1 MKYVSSYE
9 YSVMDILSTIQLGA
23 VSTFLN
29 TYEAFLTMVLD
40 ELMESASLEILDLV
54 FEKRSAGNKIISL
67 YIGEPVFDTPSEI
80 IEAAVKSINSG
91 MTHYISS
98 YGLPEL
104 RDAIVSKVRKKN
116 RIMCT
121 SENTIFMSGKMA
133 IYSSALALNS
143 SKGSEVLVPDPGYF
157 YTEPSIMAGLK
168 PVTYNL
174 NPDYSLNLEEIKKKI
189 TERTKGIFINT
200 PSNPTGYVYSEN
212 ELKALYLLCSEKGI
226 KIISDEAYEDL
237 VYEKKHFSI
246 GSLEEEPQTVISI
259 FTLSKSYSM
268 TGWRGGYIVAEKSFI
283 KRLGKFMEHA
293 VTCFPPFVEQA
304 AIVALERCDKQV
316 SEFRRMFLERRNL
329 SIKLLKE
336 IDKLKVN
343 DVQGAFYI
351 FPEYKMKIPAKRLSE
366 DILKNKNVALL
377 PGSAFGS
384 KGEGHLRL
392 SFSGSLE
399 DIREGMERLSDFFN
413 NI

>member
-1 MKYVSSYE
+1 
-9 YSVMDILSTIQLGA
+9 
-23 VSTFLN
+23 
-29 TYEAFLTMVLD
+29 MVLD

-80 IEAAVKSINSG
+80 IEAAVSSLKSG

-104 RDAIVSKVRKKN
+104 RDAIVRKVTRKN

-121 SENTIFMSGKMA
+121 KDNTIFMSGKMA

-143 SKGSEVLVPDPGYF
+143 SPGSEILVPDPGYF
-157 YTEPSIMAGLK
+157 YAEPSIMAGLK

-174 NPDYSLNLEEIKKKI
+174 NPDYSLNLEEIKLKI
-189 TERTKGIFINT
+189 TDRTRGIFINT

-212 ELKALYLLCSEKGI
+212 ELKKLYSFCSEKGI

-246 GSLEEEPQTVISI
+246 GSLETEPKTVVSI

-268 TGWRGGYIVAEKSFI
+268 TGWRGGYIIADRAFI
-283 KRLGKFMEHA
+283 KKLGKFMEHA

-304 AIVALERCDKQV
+304 AVVALEKCDEQV
-316 SEFRRMFLERRNL
+316 SEFRNMFLERRNL
-329 SIKLLKE
+329 SVKLLKD
-336 IDKLKVN
+336 IDVLNVN

-351 FPEYKMKIPAKRLSE
+351 FPEYKMNIPAKKLSE
-366 DILKNKNVALL
+366 DILKKQNVALL

-384 KGEGHLRL
+384 KGERHLRL
-392 SFSGSLE
+392 SFSGSME
-399 DIREGMERLSDFFN
+399 DIKEGMERLSAFFN
-413 NI
+413 NF